1 MENNGGYG
9 QDFETSFG
17 GKTLYTDAEYGM
29 LQVEFAG
36 TATVASESRSGSEK
50 DKEFAA
56 SVISMAFTRV
66 LGARD
71 AEPGSYKDLPAKAAM
86 LREEVAKE
94 LSQYHA
100 ELKTFTLSKIE
111 PSESGRKIIEL
122 KERQKQFA
130 AMTPEELA
138 KQVEKAQKEAEARL
152 AAMTPEERQ
161 QAQENAKRMME
172 EEAAKREAMFARV
185 REMSD
190 ALKAAAQP
198 TSPNPSMASAQ
209 PTSPNPSV
217 APAQPKGPNFCP
229 NCGAKAMGYRF
240 CSNCGNRL
248 M

>member
-111 PSESGRKIIEL
+111 PTESGRKIIEL

-172 EEAAKREAMFARV
+172 EEAAKREAMLARV

-198 TSPNPSMASAQ
+198 TSTNPSMASAQ
-209 PTSPNPSV
+209 PTSSNPSV

-248 M
+248 I

>member
-71 AEPGSYKDLPAKAAM
+71 AEPGSYKDLPAKTAM

-122 KERQKQFA
+122 KERQKQLA

-172 EEAAKREAMFARV
+172 EEAAKREAMLARV

-198 TSPNPSMASAQ
+198 TSTNPSMASAQ

-240 CSNCGNRL
+240 CSNCGTRL

>member
-111 PSESGRKIIEL
+111 PTESGRKIIEL

-138 KQVEKAQKEAEARL
+138 KQVEKAQKEAETRL
-152 AAMTPEERQ
+152 AAMTPEERL

-172 EEAAKREAMFARV
+172 EEAAKREAMLARV

-198 TSPNPSMASAQ
+198 TSTNPSMASAQ

-248 M
+248 I

>member
-9 QDFETSFG
+9 QDFETSLG
-17 GKTLYTDAEYGM
+17 GTMLHTDAEYGM

-86 LREEVAKE
+86 LRDEVAKE

-122 KERQKQFA
+122 KERQKQLA
-130 AMTPEELA
+130 AMTHEELA

-172 EEAAKREAMFARV
+172 EEAAKREAMLARV

-190 ALKAAAQP
+190 ALKTAAQP
-198 TSPNPSMASAQ
+198 TSTNPSMASAQ

-248 M
+248 I

>member
-111 PSESGRKIIEL
+111 PTESGRKIIEL

-172 EEAAKREAMFARV
+172 EEAAKREAMLARV

-198 TSPNPSMASAQ
+198 TSTNPSMASAQ
-209 PTSPNPSV
+209 PTSSNPSV
-217 APAQPKGPNFCP
+217 APAQPKGPNFCQ

-248 M
+248 I

>member
-36 TATVASESRSGSEK
+36 IATVASESRSGSEK

-111 PSESGRKIIEL
+111 PTESGQKIIEL

-172 EEAAKREAMFARV
+172 EEAAKREAMLARV

-198 TSPNPSMASAQ
+198 TSTNPSMASAQ
-209 PTSPNPSV
+209 PTSPNPPV

-229 NCGAKAMGYRF
+229 NCGAKAAGYRF
-240 CSNCGNRL
+240 CSNCGTRL

>member
-111 PSESGRKIIEL
+111 PTESGRKIIEL

-152 AAMTPEERQ
+152 AAMTPEERL

-172 EEAAKREAMFARV
+172 EEAAKREAMLARV

-198 TSPNPSMASAQ
+198 TSTNPSMASAQ

-248 M
+248 I

>member
-1 MENNGGYG
+1 MENNGGYR

-111 PSESGRKIIEL
+111 PTESGRKIIEL

-138 KQVEKAQKEAEARL
+138 KQVEKAQKEAETRL
-152 AAMTPEERQ
+152 AAMTPEERL

-172 EEAAKREAMFARV
+172 EEAAKREAMLARV

-198 TSPNPSMASAQ
+198 TSTNPSMASAQ

-248 M
+248 I

>member
-111 PSESGRKIIEL
+111 PTESGRMIIEL
-122 KERQKQFA
+122 KERQKQLA

-138 KQVEKAQKEAEARL
+138 KQVEKAQKEAETRL
-152 AAMTPEERQ
+152 AAMTPEERL

-172 EEAAKREAMFARV
+172 EEAAKREAMLARV

-198 TSPNPSMASAQ
+198 TSTNPSMASAQ
-209 PTSPNPSV
+209 PTSSNPSV

-229 NCGAKAMGYRF
+229 NCGAKAAGYRF

-248 M
+248 I

>member
-152 AAMTPEERQ
+152 AAMTPEERL

-172 EEAAKREAMFARV
+172 EEAAKREAMLARV
-185 REMSD
+185 REISD

-198 TSPNPSMASAQ
+198 TSTNPSMASAQ

-248 M
+248 I

>member
-138 KQVEKAQKEAEARL
+138 KQVEKAQKEAETRL
-152 AAMTPEERQ
+152 AAMTPEERL

-172 EEAAKREAMFARV
+172 EEAAKREAMLARV

-198 TSPNPSMASAQ
+198 TSTNPSMASAQ

-248 M
+248 I

>member
-1 MENNGGYG
+1 MENNGGYR

-152 AAMTPEERQ
+152 AAMTPEERL

-172 EEAAKREAMFARV
+172 EEAAKRESMLARV

-198 TSPNPSMASAQ
+198 TSPVQ
-209 PTSPNPSV
+209 PMTPGAPTQDQPN
-217 APAQPKGPNFCP
+217 GPNFCP

-240 CSNCGNRL
+240 CSNCGTRL

>member
-111 PSESGRKIIEL
+111 PTESGRKIIEL
-122 KERQKQFA
+122 KERQKQLA

-152 AAMTPEERQ
+152 AAMTPEERR

-172 EEAAKREAMFARV
+172 EEAAKREAMLARV
-185 REMSD
+185 REMSES
-190 ALKAAAQP
+190 LKTAAQP
-198 TSPNPSMASAQ
+198 SSPVQ
-209 PTSPNPSV
+209 PMTPG
-217 APAQPKGPNFCP
+217 APTQDQPKGPNFCP
-229 NCGAKAMGYRF
+229 NCGAKTMGYRF

-248 M
+248 I

>member
-100 ELKTFTLSKIE
+100 ELKTFTLSKIG
-111 PSESGRKIIEL
+111 PTESGRKIIEL

-172 EEAAKREAMFARV
+172 EEAAKREAMLARV

-198 TSPNPSMASAQ
+198 TSTNPSMASVQ

-217 APAQPKGPNFCP
+217 APAQPKGPNLCP

-240 CSNCGNRL
+240 CSNCGTRL

>member
-66 LGARD
+66 LGVRD

-111 PSESGRKIIEL
+111 PTESGRKIIEL

-152 AAMTPEERQ
+152 AAMTPEERL

-172 EEAAKREAMFARV
+172 EEAAKREAMLARV

-198 TSPNPSMASAQ
+198 TSTNPSMASAQ

>member
-86 LREEVAKE
+86 LRDEVAKE

-122 KERQKQFA
+122 KERQKQLA

-172 EEAAKREAMFARV
+172 EEAAKREAMLARV

-190 ALKAAAQP
+190 ALKTAAQP
-198 TSPNPSMASAQ
+198 TSTNPSMASAQ

-248 M
+248 I

>member
-71 AEPGSYKDLPAKAAM
+71 AEPGSYKDLPAKVVM

-111 PSESGRKIIEL
+111 PTESGRKIIEL

-130 AMTPEELA
+130 AMTLEELA

-152 AAMTPEERQ
+152 AAMTPEERL

-172 EEAAKREAMFARV
+172 EEAAKREAMLARV
-185 REMSD
+185 REMSES
-190 ALKAAAQP
+190 LKTAAQP
-198 TSPNPSMASAQ
+198 TSTNPSMASAQ